1 MPLHNGMTGFWIGL
15 YEFDSGIAHRELS
28 YLNALKQREQ

>member
-1 MPLHNGMTGFWIGL
+1 MPLRYGMTAFWIGL